1 MFNPETDLI
10 IQQKIRE
17 ELTLREKIQ
26 IANEEEDNFTAEEK
40 KEIEK
45 LVQEYFNK
53 NYSCEKIEKARKDF
67 RDYARKEIRK
77 KYAQRFLT
85 QLIEK
90 I

>member
-45 LVQEYFNK
+45 LE
-53 NYSCEKIEKARKDF
+53 
-67 RDYARKEIRK
+67 
-77 KYAQRFLT
+77 LT
-85 QLIEK
+85 QNADLRTSSRK
-90 I
+90 MKQDQVRFRTVYALGNCT